1 VARAARRGASTTR
14 EDNRDALEEAGDE
27 LAEEA
32 VRGLQEEA
40 CTLLII
46 VTLLL
51 HIAIAMLWRSVSCQ
65 ARDVRV
71 KQFGVRGEEAAA
83 QPVE

>member
-1 VARAARRGASTTR
+1 MEGCEDAGGELGA
-14 EDNRDALEEAGDE
+14 GV
-27 LAEEA
+27 EA

-65 ARDVRV
+65 AQDVRV

>member
-1 VARAARRGASTTR
+1 MEGCEDAGGELGA
-14 EDNRDALEEAGDE
+14 GV
-27 LAEEA
+27 EA

-51 HIAIAMLWRSVSCQ
+51 HIAIAMLWKSVSCQ
-65 ARDVRV
+65 ADVRV

>member
-65 ARDVRV
+65 ADVRV

>member
-1 VARAARRGASTTR
+1 MG
-14 EDNRDALEEAGDE
+14 
-27 LAEEA
+27 A

-51 HIAIAMLWRSVSCQ
+51 HIAIAMLWRSV
-65 ARDVRV
+65 RV
-71 KQFGVRGEEAAA
+71 KQMCV
-83 QPVE
+83 

>member
-1 VARAARRGASTTR
+1 MEGCEDAGGELGA
-14 EDNRDALEEAGDE
+14 GV
-27 LAEEA
+27 EA

-51 HIAIAMLWRSVSCQ
+51 HIAIAMLWRSVC
-65 ARDVRV
+65 RV
-71 KQFGVRGEEAAA
+71 KPRCACEAVRSARRGGSRSAS
-83 QPVE
+83 

>member
-1 VARAARRGASTTR
+1 VEGCEDAGGELGA
-14 EDNRDALEEAGDE
+14 GV
-27 LAEEA
+27 EA

-51 HIAIAMLWRSVSCQ
+51 HIAIAMLWKSVSCQ
-65 ARDVRV
+65 ADVRV